1 MHNYYDRDAPLPA
14 DRASYK
20 YLYNDYFHDS
30 IITGLCVNSA
40 RRELELSLQCSREC
54 EEEQGNRDNILEEKY
69 GYRLYFSGLHHFGGS
84 SALQWTEYLNGRF
97 KAIRGA
103 KGNFYFRIQTADGYM
118 DIGYDRFRIR
128 KVRGR
133 VSYRGI
139 DEISPWID
147 KACAARPE
155 EAAAIRKLMD
165 EYGLSQEQ
173 VAGSIGRSRSAV
185 ANALRLL
192 DLPEDAV
199 KLVTDGTLS
208 AGHARTLLG
217 LLDKGQIGDV
227 ARKCVQSALSVREL
241 ESLVKKLN
249 RLYTQQRDAIED
261 DAGAGEVVVDYFAS
275 LENRF
280 TSATGRRVK
289 ITETRNKKVLQLEY
303 RDNEDLEE
311 LLRSLAGDAFLDE
324 V

>member
-1 MHNYYDRDAPLPA
+1 MGKMKGLGRGL
-14 DRASYK
+14 
-20 YLYNDYFHDS
+20 DS
-30 IITGLCVNSA
+30 IFVDNA
-40 RRELELSLQCSREC
+40 V
-54 EEEQGNRDNILEEKY
+54 EEETGSGVRTLRMAEIDPKADQPRRNFDAEALSQLADSIAANGILQPILVRETGERY
-69 GYRLYFSGLHHFGGS
+69 EIIAGER
-84 SALQWTEYLNGRF
+84 
-97 KAIRGA
+97 
-103 KGNFYFRIQTADGYM
+103 
-118 DIGYDRFRIR
+118 RFR
-128 KVRGR
+128 
-133 VSYRGI
+133 
-139 DEISPWID
+139 
-147 KACAARPE
+147 AARLAGLSEIPALVLEADDEAAAKYALIENLQREDLNPYE

-311 LLRSLAGDAFLDE
+311 LLRHLAGDAFLDE

>member
-1 MHNYYDRDAPLPA
+1 MGNTMGKMKGLGRGL
-14 DRASYK
+14 
-20 YLYNDYFHDS
+20 DS
-30 IITGLCVNSA
+30 IFVDNA
-40 RRELELSLQCSREC
+40 V
-54 EEEQGNRDNILEEKY
+54 EEETGSGVRTLRMAEIDPKADQPRRNFDAEALSQLADSIAANGILQPILVRETGERY
-69 GYRLYFSGLHHFGGS
+69 EIIAGER
-84 SALQWTEYLNGRF
+84 
-97 KAIRGA
+97 
-103 KGNFYFRIQTADGYM
+103 
-118 DIGYDRFRIR
+118 RFR
-128 KVRGR
+128 
-133 VSYRGI
+133 
-139 DEISPWID
+139 
-147 KACAARPE
+147 AARLAGLSEIPALVLEADDEAAAKYALIENLQREDLNPYE

>member
-1 MHNYYDRDAPLPA
+1 MGKMKGLGRGL
-14 DRASYK
+14 
-20 YLYNDYFHDS
+20 DS
-30 IITGLCVNSA
+30 IFVDNA
-40 RRELELSLQCSREC
+40 V
-54 EEEQGNRDNILEEKY
+54 EEETGSGVRTLRMAEIDQRADQPRRNFDAEALSQLADSIAANGILQPILVRETGERY
-69 GYRLYFSGLHHFGGS
+69 EIIAGER
-84 SALQWTEYLNGRF
+84 
-97 KAIRGA
+97 
-103 KGNFYFRIQTADGYM
+103 
-118 DIGYDRFRIR
+118 RFR
-128 KVRGR
+128 
-133 VSYRGI
+133 
-139 DEISPWID
+139 
-147 KACAARPE
+147 AARLAGLSEIPALVLEADDEAAAKYALIENLQREDLNPYE

>member
-1 MHNYYDRDAPLPA
+1 MGKMKGLGRGLESIFVDNAVEEETGSGVRTLRMAEIDPKADQPRRNFDAEALSQLA
-14 DRASYK
+14 
-20 YLYNDYFHDS
+20 DS
-30 IITGLCVNSA
+30 IAANGILQPILVRETGERYEIIA
-40 RRELELSLQCSREC
+40 GER
-54 EEEQGNRDNILEEKY
+54 
-69 GYRLYFSGLHHFGGS
+69 
-84 SALQWTEYLNGRF
+84 
-97 KAIRGA
+97 
-103 KGNFYFRIQTADGYM
+103 
-118 DIGYDRFRIR
+118 RFR
-128 KVRGR
+128 
-133 VSYRGI
+133 
-139 DEISPWID
+139 
-147 KACAARPE
+147 AARLAGLSEIPALVLEADDEAAAKYALIENLQREDLTPYE

-261 DAGAGEVVVDYFAS
+261 DAGAGEVVVDYFES

>member
-1 MHNYYDRDAPLPA
+1 MGKMKGLGRGL
-14 DRASYK
+14 
-20 YLYNDYFHDS
+20 DS
-30 IITGLCVNSA
+30 IFVDNA
-40 RRELELSLQCSREC
+40 V
-54 EEEQGNRDNILEEKY
+54 EEETGSGVRTLRMAEIDPKADQPRRNFDAEALSQLADSIAANGILQPILVRETGERY
-69 GYRLYFSGLHHFGGS
+69 EIIAGER
-84 SALQWTEYLNGRF
+84 
-97 KAIRGA
+97 
-103 KGNFYFRIQTADGYM
+103 
-118 DIGYDRFRIR
+118 RFR
-128 KVRGR
+128 
-133 VSYRGI
+133 
-139 DEISPWID
+139 
-147 KACAARPE
+147 AARLAGLSEIPALVLEADDEAAAKYALIENLQREDLNPYE

-249 RLYTQQRDAIED
+249 RLYTQQRDAIKD

>member
-1 MHNYYDRDAPLPA
+1 MGKMKGLGRGL
-14 DRASYK
+14 
-20 YLYNDYFHDS
+20 DS
-30 IITGLCVNSA
+30 IFVDNA
-40 RRELELSLQCSREC
+40 V
-54 EEEQGNRDNILEEKY
+54 EEETGSGVRTLRMAEIDPKADQPRRNFDAEALSQLADSIAANGILQPILVRETGERY
-69 GYRLYFSGLHHFGGS
+69 EIIAGER
-84 SALQWTEYLNGRF
+84 
-97 KAIRGA
+97 
-103 KGNFYFRIQTADGYM
+103 
-118 DIGYDRFRIR
+118 RFR
-128 KVRGR
+128 
-133 VSYRGI
+133 
-139 DEISPWID
+139 
-147 KACAARPE
+147 AARLAGLSEIPALVLEADDEAAATYALIETLQREDLNPYE

>member
-1 MHNYYDRDAPLPA
+1 MGKMKGLGRGL
-14 DRASYK
+14 
-20 YLYNDYFHDS
+20 DS
-30 IITGLCVNSA
+30 IFVDNA
-40 RRELELSLQCSREC
+40 V
-54 EEEQGNRDNILEEKY
+54 EEETGSGIRTLRMAEIDPKADQPRKNFDAEALSQLADSIAANGILQPILVRETGERY
-69 GYRLYFSGLHHFGGS
+69 EIIAGER
-84 SALQWTEYLNGRF
+84 
-97 KAIRGA
+97 
-103 KGNFYFRIQTADGYM
+103 
-118 DIGYDRFRIR
+118 RFR
-128 KVRGR
+128 
-133 VSYRGI
+133 
-139 DEISPWID
+139 
-147 KACAARPE
+147 AARLAGLSEIPALVLEADDEAAAKYALIENLQREDLNPYE

>member
-1 MHNYYDRDAPLPA
+1 MGKMKGLGRGL
-14 DRASYK
+14 
-20 YLYNDYFHDS
+20 DS
-30 IITGLCVNSA
+30 IFVDNA
-40 RRELELSLQCSREC
+40 V
-54 EEEQGNRDNILEEKY
+54 EEETGSGVRTLRMAEIDPKADQPRKNFDAEALSQLADSIAANGILQPILVRETGERY
-69 GYRLYFSGLHHFGGS
+69 EIIAGER
-84 SALQWTEYLNGRF
+84 
-97 KAIRGA
+97 
-103 KGNFYFRIQTADGYM
+103 
-118 DIGYDRFRIR
+118 RFR
-128 KVRGR
+128 
-133 VSYRGI
+133 
-139 DEISPWID
+139 
-147 KACAARPE
+147 AARLAGLSEIPALVLEADDEVAAKYALIENLQREDLNPYE

>member
-1 MHNYYDRDAPLPA
+1 MGKMKGLGRGL
-14 DRASYK
+14 
-20 YLYNDYFHDS
+20 DS
-30 IITGLCVNSA
+30 IFVDNA
-40 RRELELSLQCSREC
+40 V
-54 EEEQGNRDNILEEKY
+54 EEETG
-69 GYRLYFSGLHHFGGS
+69 SGVRTLRMAEIDPKADQPRRNFDAEALSQLADSS
-84 SALQWTEYLNGRF
+84 SANGILQPILVRETGERYEIIAGER
-97 KAIRGA
+97 
-103 KGNFYFRIQTADGYM
+103 
-118 DIGYDRFRIR
+118 RFR
-128 KVRGR
+128 
-133 VSYRGI
+133 
-139 DEISPWID
+139 
-147 KACAARPE
+147 AARLAGLSEIPALVLEADDEAAAKYALIENLQREDLNPYE

>member
-1 MHNYYDRDAPLPA
+1 MGKMKGLGRGL
-14 DRASYK
+14 
-20 YLYNDYFHDS
+20 DS
-30 IITGLCVNSA
+30 IFVDNA
-40 RRELELSLQCSREC
+40 V
-54 EEEQGNRDNILEEKY
+54 EEETGSGVRTLRMAEIDPKADQPRKNFDAEALSQLADSIAANGILQPILVRETGERY
-69 GYRLYFSGLHHFGGS
+69 EIIAGER
-84 SALQWTEYLNGRF
+84 
-97 KAIRGA
+97 
-103 KGNFYFRIQTADGYM
+103 
-118 DIGYDRFRIR
+118 RFR
-128 KVRGR
+128 
-133 VSYRGI
+133 
-139 DEISPWID
+139 
-147 KACAARPE
+147 AARLAGLSEIPALVLDADDEAAAKYALIENLQREDLNPYE

>member
-1 MHNYYDRDAPLPA
+1 MGKMKGLGRGL
-14 DRASYK
+14 
-20 YLYNDYFHDS
+20 DS
-30 IITGLCVNSA
+30 IFVDNA
-40 RRELELSLQCSREC
+40 V
-54 EEEQGNRDNILEEKY
+54 EEETGSGVRTLRMAEIDPKADQPRRNFDAEALSQLADSIAANGILQPILVRETGERY
-69 GYRLYFSGLHHFGGS
+69 EIIAGER
-84 SALQWTEYLNGRF
+84 
-97 KAIRGA
+97 
-103 KGNFYFRIQTADGYM
+103 
-118 DIGYDRFRIR
+118 RFR
-128 KVRGR
+128 
-133 VSYRGI
+133 
-139 DEISPWID
+139 
-147 KACAARPE
+147 AARLAGLAEIPALVLEADDEAAAKYALIENLQREDLNPYE

>member
-1 MHNYYDRDAPLPA
+1 MGKMKGLGRGL
-14 DRASYK
+14 
-20 YLYNDYFHDS
+20 DS
-30 IITGLCVNSA
+30 IFVDNA
-40 RRELELSLQCSREC
+40 V
-54 EEEQGNRDNILEEKY
+54 EEETGSGVRTLRMAEIDPKADQPRKNFDAEALSQLADSIAANGILQPILVRETGDRYEIIA
-69 GYRLYFSGLHHFGGS
+69 GER
-84 SALQWTEYLNGRF
+84 
-97 KAIRGA
+97 
-103 KGNFYFRIQTADGYM
+103 
-118 DIGYDRFRIR
+118 RFR
-128 KVRGR
+128 
-133 VSYRGI
+133 
-139 DEISPWID
+139 
-147 KACAARPE
+147 AARLAGLSEIPALVLEADDEAAAKYALIENLQREDLNPYE

>member
-1 MHNYYDRDAPLPA
+1 MGKMKGLGRGL
-14 DRASYK
+14 
-20 YLYNDYFHDS
+20 DS
-30 IITGLCVNSA
+30 IFVDNA
-40 RRELELSLQCSREC
+40 V
-54 EEEQGNRDNILEEKY
+54 EEETGSGVRTLRMAEIDPKADQPRKNFDAEALSQLADSIAANGILQPILVRETGERY
-69 GYRLYFSGLHHFGGS
+69 EIIAGER
-84 SALQWTEYLNGRF
+84 
-97 KAIRGA
+97 
-103 KGNFYFRIQTADGYM
+103 
-118 DIGYDRFRIR
+118 RFR
-128 KVRGR
+128 
-133 VSYRGI
+133 
-139 DEISPWID
+139 
-147 KACAARPE
+147 AARLAGLSEIPALVLEADDEAAAKYALIENLQREDLNPYE

-199 KLVTDGTLS
+199 KLVTDETLS

>member
-1 MHNYYDRDAPLPA
+1 MGKMKGLGRGL
-14 DRASYK
+14 
-20 YLYNDYFHDS
+20 DS
-30 IITGLCVNSA
+30 IFVDNA
-40 RRELELSLQCSREC
+40 V
-54 EEEQGNRDNILEEKY
+54 EEETGSGVRTLRMAEIDPKADQPRRNFDAEALSQLADSIAANGILQPILVRETGDRYEIIA
-69 GYRLYFSGLHHFGGS
+69 GER
-84 SALQWTEYLNGRF
+84 
-97 KAIRGA
+97 
-103 KGNFYFRIQTADGYM
+103 
-118 DIGYDRFRIR
+118 RFR
-128 KVRGR
+128 
-133 VSYRGI
+133 
-139 DEISPWID
+139 
-147 KACAARPE
+147 AARLAGLSEIPALVLEADDEAAAKYALIENLQREDLNPYE

>member
-1 MHNYYDRDAPLPA
+1 MGKMKGLGRGL
-14 DRASYK
+14 
-20 YLYNDYFHDS
+20 DS
-30 IITGLCVNSA
+30 IFVDNA
-40 RRELELSLQCSREC
+40 V
-54 EEEQGNRDNILEEKY
+54 EEETGSGVRTLRMAEIDPKADQPRRNFDAEALSQLADSIAANGILQPILVRETGERY
-69 GYRLYFSGLHHFGGS
+69 EIIAGER
-84 SALQWTEYLNGRF
+84 
-97 KAIRGA
+97 
-103 KGNFYFRIQTADGYM
+103 
-118 DIGYDRFRIR
+118 RFR
-128 KVRGR
+128 
-133 VSYRGI
+133 
-139 DEISPWID
+139 
-147 KACAARPE
+147 AARLAGLSEIPALVLEADDEAAAKYALIENLQREDLNPYE

>member
-1 MHNYYDRDAPLPA
+1 MGKMKGLGRGL
-14 DRASYK
+14 
-20 YLYNDYFHDS
+20 DS
-30 IITGLCVNSA
+30 IFVDNA
-40 RRELELSLQCSREC
+40 V
-54 EEEQGNRDNILEEKY
+54 EEETGSGVRTLRMAEIDPKADQPRKNFDAEALSQLADSIAANGILQPILVRETGERY
-69 GYRLYFSGLHHFGGS
+69 EIIAGER
-84 SALQWTEYLNGRF
+84 
-97 KAIRGA
+97 
-103 KGNFYFRIQTADGYM
+103 
-118 DIGYDRFRIR
+118 RFR
-128 KVRGR
+128 
-133 VSYRGI
+133 
-139 DEISPWID
+139 
-147 KACAARPE
+147 AARLAGLSEIPALVLEADDEAAAKYALIENLQREDLNPYE

-217 LLDKGQIGDV
+217 LLDKGQSGDV

>member
-1 MHNYYDRDAPLPA
+1 MGKMKGLGRGL
-14 DRASYK
+14 
-20 YLYNDYFHDS
+20 DS
-30 IITGLCVNSA
+30 IFVDNA
-40 RRELELSLQCSREC
+40 V
-54 EEEQGNRDNILEEKY
+54 EEETGSGVRTLRMAEIDPKADQPRKNFDVEALSQLADSIAANGILQPILVRETGDRYEIIA
-69 GYRLYFSGLHHFGGS
+69 GER
-84 SALQWTEYLNGRF
+84 
-97 KAIRGA
+97 
-103 KGNFYFRIQTADGYM
+103 
-118 DIGYDRFRIR
+118 RFR
-128 KVRGR
+128 
-133 VSYRGI
+133 
-139 DEISPWID
+139 
-147 KACAARPE
+147 AARLAGLSEIPALVLEADDEAAAKYALIENLQREDLNPYE

-249 RLYTQQRDAIED
+249 RLYTQQRDAMED

>member
-1 MHNYYDRDAPLPA
+1 MGKMKGLGRGL
-14 DRASYK
+14 
-20 YLYNDYFHDS
+20 DS
-30 IITGLCVNSA
+30 IFVDNA
-40 RRELELSLQCSREC
+40 V
-54 EEEQGNRDNILEEKY
+54 EEETGSGVRTLRMAEIDPKADQPRRNFDAEALSQLADSITANGILQPILVRETGERY
-69 GYRLYFSGLHHFGGS
+69 EIIAGER
-84 SALQWTEYLNGRF
+84 
-97 KAIRGA
+97 
-103 KGNFYFRIQTADGYM
+103 
-118 DIGYDRFRIR
+118 RFR
-128 KVRGR
+128 
-133 VSYRGI
+133 
-139 DEISPWID
+139 
-147 KACAARPE
+147 AARLAGLSEIPALVLEADDEAAAKYALIENLQREDLNPYE

-249 RLYTQQRDAIED
+249 RLYTQQKDAIED

>member
-1 MHNYYDRDAPLPA
+1 MGKMKGLGRGL
-14 DRASYK
+14 
-20 YLYNDYFHDS
+20 DS
-30 IITGLCVNSA
+30 IFVDNTVEEAAAGGVRPLRMATIDPKADQPRKSFDAEALSQLADSIAANGILQPILVRETGDRYEIIA
-40 RRELELSLQCSREC
+40 GER
-54 EEEQGNRDNILEEKY
+54 
-69 GYRLYFSGLHHFGGS
+69 
-84 SALQWTEYLNGRF
+84 
-97 KAIRGA
+97 
-103 KGNFYFRIQTADGYM
+103 
-118 DIGYDRFRIR
+118 RFR
-128 KVRGR
+128 
-133 VSYRGI
+133 
-139 DEISPWID
+139 
-147 KACAARPE
+147 AARLAGLSEIPALVLDADDEAAAKYALIENLQREDLNPYE

-192 DLPEDAV
+192 ELPEDAV

-217 LLDKGQIGDV
+217 LLDKGRIGDV
-227 ARKCVQSALSVREL
+227 ARKCVESAMSVREL

-249 RLYTQQRDAIED
+249 RLYTQERDAAQD
-261 DAGAGEVVVDYFAS
+261 DKGAGGVVVDYFAS

-289 ITETRNKKVLQLEY
+289 ITETRNRKVVQLEY

-311 LLRSLAGDAFLDE
+311 ILRNIAGDAFLDE

>member
-1 MHNYYDRDAPLPA
+1 MGKMKGLGRGL
-14 DRASYK
+14 
-20 YLYNDYFHDS
+20 DS
-30 IITGLCVNSA
+30 IFVDNA
-40 RRELELSLQCSREC
+40 V
-54 EEEQGNRDNILEEKY
+54 EEETGSGVRTLRIAEIDPKADQPRKNFDAEALSQLADSIAANGILQPILVRETGERY
-69 GYRLYFSGLHHFGGS
+69 EIIAGER
-84 SALQWTEYLNGRF
+84 
-97 KAIRGA
+97 
-103 KGNFYFRIQTADGYM
+103 
-118 DIGYDRFRIR
+118 RFR
-128 KVRGR
+128 
-133 VSYRGI
+133 
-139 DEISPWID
+139 
-147 KACAARPE
+147 AARLAGLSEIPALVLEADDEAAAKYALIENLQREDLNPYE

>member
-1 MHNYYDRDAPLPA
+1 MGKMKGLGRGL
-14 DRASYK
+14 
-20 YLYNDYFHDS
+20 DS
-30 IITGLCVNSA
+30 IFVDNA
-40 RRELELSLQCSREC
+40 V
-54 EEEQGNRDNILEEKY
+54 EEETGSGVRTLRMAEIDPKADQPRRNFDAEALSQLADSIAANGILQPILVRETGERY
-69 GYRLYFSGLHHFGGS
+69 EIIAGER
-84 SALQWTEYLNGRF
+84 
-97 KAIRGA
+97 
-103 KGNFYFRIQTADGYM
+103 
-118 DIGYDRFRIR
+118 RFR
-128 KVRGR
+128 
-133 VSYRGI
+133 
-139 DEISPWID
+139 
-147 KACAARPE
+147 AARLAGLSEIPALVLEADDEAAAKYALIENLQREDLNPYE

-217 LLDKGQIGDV
+217 LLDNGQIGDV

>member
-1 MHNYYDRDAPLPA
+1 MGKMKGLGRGL
-14 DRASYK
+14 
-20 YLYNDYFHDS
+20 DS
-30 IITGLCVNSA
+30 IFVDNA
-40 RRELELSLQCSREC
+40 V
-54 EEEQGNRDNILEEKY
+54 EEETGSGVRTLRMAEIDPKADQPRRNFDAEALSQLADSISANGILQPILVRETGERY
-69 GYRLYFSGLHHFGGS
+69 EIIAGER
-84 SALQWTEYLNGRF
+84 
-97 KAIRGA
+97 
-103 KGNFYFRIQTADGYM
+103 
-118 DIGYDRFRIR
+118 RFR
-128 KVRGR
+128 
-133 VSYRGI
+133 
-139 DEISPWID
+139 
-147 KACAARPE
+147 AARLAGLSEIPALVLEADDEAAAKYALIENLQREDLNPYE

>member
-1 MHNYYDRDAPLPA
+1 MGKMKGLGRGL
-14 DRASYK
+14 
-20 YLYNDYFHDS
+20 DS
-30 IITGLCVNSA
+30 IFVDNAI
-40 RRELELSLQCSREC
+40 
-54 EEEQGNRDNILEEKY
+54 EEETGSGVRTLRMAEIDPKADQPRKNFDAEALSQLADSIAANGILQPILVRETGERY
-69 GYRLYFSGLHHFGGS
+69 EIIAGER
-84 SALQWTEYLNGRF
+84 
-97 KAIRGA
+97 
-103 KGNFYFRIQTADGYM
+103 
-118 DIGYDRFRIR
+118 RFR
-128 KVRGR
+128 
-133 VSYRGI
+133 
-139 DEISPWID
+139 
-147 KACAARPE
+147 AARLAGLSEIPALVLEADDEAAAKYALIENLQREDLNPYE

>member
-1 MHNYYDRDAPLPA
+1 MGKMKGLGRGL
-14 DRASYK
+14 
-20 YLYNDYFHDS
+20 DS
-30 IITGLCVNSA
+30 IFVDNA
-40 RRELELSLQCSREC
+40 V
-54 EEEQGNRDNILEEKY
+54 EEETGSGVRTLRMAEIDPKADQPRRNFDAEALSQLADSIAANGILQPILVRETGERY
-69 GYRLYFSGLHHFGGS
+69 EIIAGER
-84 SALQWTEYLNGRF
+84 
-97 KAIRGA
+97 
-103 KGNFYFRIQTADGYM
+103 
-118 DIGYDRFRIR
+118 RFR
-128 KVRGR
+128 
-133 VSYRGI
+133 
-139 DEISPWID
+139 
-147 KACAARPE
+147 AARLAGLSEIPALVLEADDEAAAKYALIENLQREDLNAYE
-155 EAAAIRKLMD
+155 EAAAIRKRLD

-192 DLPEDAV
+192 DLPKDAV

>member
-1 MHNYYDRDAPLPA
+1 MGKMKGLGRGL
-14 DRASYK
+14 
-20 YLYNDYFHDS
+20 DS
-30 IITGLCVNSA
+30 IFVDNA
-40 RRELELSLQCSREC
+40 V
-54 EEEQGNRDNILEEKY
+54 EEETGSGVRTLRMAEIDPKADQPRRNFDAEALSQLADSIAANGILQPILVRETGERY
-69 GYRLYFSGLHHFGGS
+69 EIIAGER
-84 SALQWTEYLNGRF
+84 
-97 KAIRGA
+97 
-103 KGNFYFRIQTADGYM
+103 
-118 DIGYDRFRIR
+118 RFR
-128 KVRGR
+128 
-133 VSYRGI
+133 
-139 DEISPWID
+139 
-147 KACAARPE
+147 AARLAGLSEIPALVLEADDEAAAKYALIENLQREDLNPYE

-261 DAGAGEVVVDYFAS
+261 DAGSGEVVVDYFAS

>member
-1 MHNYYDRDAPLPA
+1 MGKMRGLG
-14 DRASYK
+14 RG
-20 YLYNDYFHDS
+20 LDS
-30 IITGLCVNSA
+30 IFVDNA
-40 RRELELSLQCSREC
+40 V
-54 EEEQGNRDNILEEKY
+54 EEETGSGVRTLRMAEIDPKADQPRRNFDAEALSQLADSIAANGILQPILVRETGERY
-69 GYRLYFSGLHHFGGS
+69 EIIAGER
-84 SALQWTEYLNGRF
+84 
-97 KAIRGA
+97 
-103 KGNFYFRIQTADGYM
+103 
-118 DIGYDRFRIR
+118 RFR
-128 KVRGR
+128 
-133 VSYRGI
+133 
-139 DEISPWID
+139 
-147 KACAARPE
+147 AARLAGLSEIPALVLEADDEAAAKYALIENLQREDLNPYE

-261 DAGAGEVVVDYFAS
+261 DAEAGEVVVDYFAS

>member
-1 MHNYYDRDAPLPA
+1 MGKMKGLGRGL
-14 DRASYK
+14 
-20 YLYNDYFHDS
+20 DS
-30 IITGLCVNSA
+30 IFVDNA
-40 RRELELSLQCSREC
+40 V
-54 EEEQGNRDNILEEKY
+54 EEETGSGVRTLRMAEIDPKADQPRKNFDAEALSQLADSIAANGILQPILVRETGERY
-69 GYRLYFSGLHHFGGS
+69 EIIAGER
-84 SALQWTEYLNGRF
+84 
-97 KAIRGA
+97 
-103 KGNFYFRIQTADGYM
+103 
-118 DIGYDRFRIR
+118 RFR
-128 KVRGR
+128 
-133 VSYRGI
+133 
-139 DEISPWID
+139 
-147 KACAARPE
+147 AARLAGLAEIPALVLEADDEAAAKYALIENLQREDLNPYE

-165 EYGLSQEQ
+165 EYGLNQEQ

>member
-1 MHNYYDRDAPLPA
+1 MGKMKGLGRGL
-14 DRASYK
+14 
-20 YLYNDYFHDS
+20 DS
-30 IITGLCVNSA
+30 IFVDNA
-40 RRELELSLQCSREC
+40 V
-54 EEEQGNRDNILEEKY
+54 EEETGSGVRTLRMAEIDPKADQPRKNFDAEALSQLADSIAANGILQPILVRETGERY
-69 GYRLYFSGLHHFGGS
+69 EIIAGER
-84 SALQWTEYLNGRF
+84 
-97 KAIRGA
+97 
-103 KGNFYFRIQTADGYM
+103 
-118 DIGYDRFRIR
+118 RFR
-128 KVRGR
+128 
-133 VSYRGI
+133 
-139 DEISPWID
+139 
-147 KACAARPE
+147 AARLAGLSEIPALVLEADDEAAAKYALIENLQREDLNPYE

-303 RDNEDLEE
+303 RDNADLEE

>member
-1 MHNYYDRDAPLPA
+1 MGKMKGLGRGL
-14 DRASYK
+14 
-20 YLYNDYFHDS
+20 DS
-30 IITGLCVNSA
+30 IFVDNA
-40 RRELELSLQCSREC
+40 V
-54 EEEQGNRDNILEEKY
+54 EEETGSGVRTLRMAEIDPKADQPRKNFDAEALSQLADSIAANGILQPILVRETGDRYEIIA
-69 GYRLYFSGLHHFGGS
+69 GER
-84 SALQWTEYLNGRF
+84 
-97 KAIRGA
+97 
-103 KGNFYFRIQTADGYM
+103 
-118 DIGYDRFRIR
+118 RFR
-128 KVRGR
+128 
-133 VSYRGI
+133 
-139 DEISPWID
+139 
-147 KACAARPE
+147 AARLAGLSEIPALVLEADDEAAAKYALIENLQREDLNPYE

-261 DAGAGEVVVDYFAS
+261 GAGAGEVVVDYFAS

>member
-1 MHNYYDRDAPLPA
+1 MGKMKGLGRGL
-14 DRASYK
+14 
-20 YLYNDYFHDS
+20 DS
-30 IITGLCVNSA
+30 IFVDNA
-40 RRELELSLQCSREC
+40 V
-54 EEEQGNRDNILEEKY
+54 EEETGSGVRTLRMAEIDPKADQPRRNFDAEALSQLADSIAANGMLQPILVRETGERY
-69 GYRLYFSGLHHFGGS
+69 EIIAGER
-84 SALQWTEYLNGRF
+84 
-97 KAIRGA
+97 
-103 KGNFYFRIQTADGYM
+103 
-118 DIGYDRFRIR
+118 RFR
-128 KVRGR
+128 
-133 VSYRGI
+133 
-139 DEISPWID
+139 
-147 KACAARPE
+147 AARLAGLSEIPALVLEADDEAAAKYALIENLQREDLNPYE

>member
-1 MHNYYDRDAPLPA
+1 MGKMKGLGRGL
-14 DRASYK
+14 
-20 YLYNDYFHDS
+20 DS
-30 IITGLCVNSA
+30 IFVDNA
-40 RRELELSLQCSREC
+40 V
-54 EEEQGNRDNILEEKY
+54 EEETGSGVRTLRMAEIDPKADQPRRNFDAEALSQLADSIAANGILQPILVRETGERY
-69 GYRLYFSGLHHFGGS
+69 EIIAGER
-84 SALQWTEYLNGRF
+84 
-97 KAIRGA
+97 
-103 KGNFYFRIQTADGYM
+103 
-118 DIGYDRFRIR
+118 RFR
-128 KVRGR
+128 
-133 VSYRGI
+133 
-139 DEISPWID
+139 
-147 KACAARPE
+147 AARLAGLSEIPALVLEADDEAAAKYALIENLQREDLNPYE

-185 ANALRLL
+185 ANVLRLL

>member
-1 MHNYYDRDAPLPA
+1 MGKMKGLGRGL
-14 DRASYK
+14 
-20 YLYNDYFHDS
+20 DS
-30 IITGLCVNSA
+30 IFVDNA
-40 RRELELSLQCSREC
+40 V
-54 EEEQGNRDNILEEKY
+54 EEETGSGVRTLRMAEIDPKADQPRRNFDAEALSQLADSIAANGILQPILVRETGERY
-69 GYRLYFSGLHHFGGS
+69 EIIAGER
-84 SALQWTEYLNGRF
+84 
-97 KAIRGA
+97 
-103 KGNFYFRIQTADGYM
+103 
-118 DIGYDRFRIR
+118 RFR
-128 KVRGR
+128 
-133 VSYRGI
+133 
-139 DEISPWID
+139 
-147 KACAARPE
+147 AARLAGLSEIPALVLEADDEAAAKYALIENLQREDLNPYE

-311 LLRSLAGDAFLDE
+311 LLRSLAGDTFLDE

>member
-1 MHNYYDRDAPLPA
+1 MKGLGRGL
-14 DRASYK
+14 
-20 YLYNDYFHDS
+20 DS
-30 IITGLCVNSA
+30 IFVDNA
-40 RRELELSLQCSREC
+40 V
-54 EEEQGNRDNILEEKY
+54 EEETGSGVRTLRMAEIDPKADQPRKNFDAEALSQLADSIAANGILQPILVRETGERY
-69 GYRLYFSGLHHFGGS
+69 EIIAGER
-84 SALQWTEYLNGRF
+84 
-97 KAIRGA
+97 
-103 KGNFYFRIQTADGYM
+103 
-118 DIGYDRFRIR
+118 RFR
-128 KVRGR
+128 
-133 VSYRGI
+133 
-139 DEISPWID
+139 
-147 KACAARPE
+147 AARLAGLSEIPALVLEADDEAAAKYALIENLQREDLNPYE